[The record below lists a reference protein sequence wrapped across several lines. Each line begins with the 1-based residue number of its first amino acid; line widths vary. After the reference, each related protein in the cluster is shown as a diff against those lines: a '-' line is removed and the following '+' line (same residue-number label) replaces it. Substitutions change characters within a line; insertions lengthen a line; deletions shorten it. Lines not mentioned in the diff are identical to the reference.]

1 MESAR
6 LETHILIPSFF
17 FIAVKSDKA
26 VKIALGTAIPLIIIM
41 FIGLFVFWWMHRNK
55 QGKKEIDDYDK
66 KLRQM
71 YVNDAFNRDDESQV
85 SGMSSKPIAPR
96 GQRMSVNNF
105 LGASKTFMNLFK
117 SDEEPEEM
125 KKTEY

>member
-1 MESAR
+1 MKFT
-6 LETHILIPSFF
+6 LFF
-17 FIAVKSDKA
+17 SLLFTEVNSDKA

-41 FIGLFVFWWMHRNK
+41 FVGLFVFWWMHRNK
-55 QGKKEIDDYDK
+55 QGKKELDDFDK

-71 YVNDAFNRDDESQV
+71 YVNDAFSRDDESQV
-85 SGMSSKPIAPR
+85 SGMSSRPIAPR

-117 SDEEPEEM
+117 SDDDPEEM

>member
-1 MESAR
+1 
-6 LETHILIPSFF
+6 
-17 FIAVKSDKA
+17 
-26 VKIALGTAIPLIIIM
+26 
-41 FIGLFVFWWMHRNK
+41 MHRNK